1 MSSEQVD
8 FGELSRAVETTLRV
22 RYAETDAMGIV
33 YHSNYIIWFEVG
45 RGEYMRQQ
53 GGDYAH
59 LEAQG
64 YYLPVIEVQVRYLAP
79 ARYGDLVMVR
89 TRVEEARSRQVTFA
103 YEVVM
108 AEAVSTS
115 ETGQLLVTGKTK
127 HVCVDEEGTIKTI
140 PQEVREMLKRS

>member
-53 GGDYAH
+53 GGDYAD

-79 ARYGDLVMVR
+79 ARYDDLVTVR
-89 TRVEEARSRQVTFA
+89 TWVEEARSRQVTFA

-108 AEAVSTS
+108 AEAASAS

-127 HVCVDEEGTIKTI
+127 HVCVDEEGMVKRI
-140 PQEVREMLKRS
+140 PQSMREMLKS